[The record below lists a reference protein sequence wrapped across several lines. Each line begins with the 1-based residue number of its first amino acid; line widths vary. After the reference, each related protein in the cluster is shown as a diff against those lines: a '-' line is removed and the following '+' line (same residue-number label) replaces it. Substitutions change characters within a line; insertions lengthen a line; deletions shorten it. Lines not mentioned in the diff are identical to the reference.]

1 MLEQYGTT
9 QLYCTFKK
17 KALRYVKLT
26 LATVAASM
34 SKCPSAPLVTFA
46 PPMLRSTKEKL
57 LIPPGPAAGPW
68 PLSTLS
74 DLPEPVKLTLLVA
87 T

>member
-1 MLEQYGTT
+1 MAGTDSVMYNS
-9 QLYCTFKK
+9 Q
-17 KALRYVKLT
+17 KAGRRYVKLT

-57 LIPPGPAAGPW
+57 LMPPGPAAGPW

-74 DLPEPVKLTLLVA
+74 DLPEPVKLTQLILG
-87 T
+87 

>member
-1 MLEQYGTT
+1 MYNSQ
-9 QLYCTFKK
+9 
-17 KALRYVKLT
+17 KAGRRYVKLT

-57 LIPPGPAAGPW
+57 LMPPGPAAGPW
-68 PLSTLS
+68 PFSTLS
-74 DLPEPVKLTLLVA
+74 DLPEPVKLTQLILG
-87 T
+87 